1 MEASDA
7 ARFQGKCRDW
17 KAQRGPGVLV
27 VDGWCTYP
35 VRRLDDR
42 AARDRAAGHRPE
54 GPAAGAGTV
63 TTVPEGYQ
71 PPVVRGIEVHFEKVG
86 DFEYETVTIMP
97 DELTLE
103 VDRRRT
109 VTAGEAPRRPTQSGR
124 RVGTAH

>member
-7 ARFQGKCRDW
+7 APVQGKCRDW

-35 VRRLDDR
+35 S
-42 AARDRAAGHRPE
+42 AGWMTELREIEPQGSNPKDLLLE
-54 GPAAGAGTV
+54 RI

-97 DELTLE
+97 DGLTLE
-103 VDRRRT
+103 VIDAT
-109 VTAGEAPRRPTQSGR
+109 KG
-124 RVGTAH
+124 

>member
-7 ARFQGKCRDW
+7 APIQGRCRDW

-35 VRRLDDR
+35 SAGWMTELREAEPQGDDPKDLLLER
-42 AARDRAAGHRPE
+42 
-54 GPAAGAGTV
+54 V

-86 DFEYETVTIMP
+86 DFEYETVTIVP
-97 DELTLE
+97 DGLTLE
-103 VDRRRT
+103 VIDART
-109 VTAGEAPRRPTQSGR
+109 
-124 RVGTAH
+124 